1 MTGSWE
7 GKVFLFVL
15 LETLVLTKK
24 LNDDSVTIYR
34 HLNELKYPF
43 SFTEKMKC
51 VHIALHLKHF
61 NGSSTLI
68 TKKAKKKP
76 KLKRALVRYSYPVL
90 TQRVKLTES
99 V

>member
-7 GKVFLFVL
+7 GKVSLFVL

-61 NGSSTLI
+61 NSSSTLI
-68 TKKAKKKP
+68 TKKAKKAKQIKTCINQIFLSSP
-76 KLKRALVRYSYPVL
+76 DSKS
-90 TQRVKLTES
+90 
-99 V
+99 

>member
-68 TKKAKKKP
+68 TKKAKKKTQI
-76 KLKRALVRYSYPVL
+76 KLIRYFYPVL

>member
-51 VHIALHLKHF
+51 VHIALHLKHL
-61 NGSSTLI
+61 NGLSTLI
-68 TKKAKKKP
+68 TKKQKKTNQIKTCINQIFLSSP
-76 KLKRALVRYSYPVL
+76 DSKS
-90 TQRVKLTES
+90 
-99 V
+99 

>member
-68 TKKAKKKP
+68 TKKQKKTNQIKTCINQIFLSSP
-76 KLKRALVRYSYPVL
+76 DSKS
-90 TQRVKLTES
+90 
-99 V
+99 

>member
-51 VHIALHLKHF
+51 VHIALH
-61 NGSSTLI
+61 
-68 TKKAKKKP
+68 
-76 KLKRALVRYSYPVL
+76 
-90 TQRVKLTES
+90 
-99 V
+99 

>member
-76 KLKRALVRYSYPVL
+76 QIKLIRYFYPVL